1 MTAFTIRPARR
12 EELGLLGAI
21 EHDAAQLYRDV
32 GYDFCTEGPVRDE
45 EELAKAFDEGAVFV
59 ACGADG
65 TVAGFA
71 LVWPADGRA
80 HLLELAVGRA
90 HQGHGLGR
98 RLIAAAETWAR
109 DAHLTE
115 ITLTT
120 YRDVGWNGPFYE
132 RIGYVIF
139 QPEAERTDL
148 AAIIAEEAES
158 GYAVRP
164 RVAMRKPLDRS
175 DG

>member
-1 MTAFTIRPARR
+1 MSTFTIRPARR

-21 EHDAAQLYRDV
+21 EHDAAQLYREV
-32 GYDFCTEGPVRDE
+32 GYDFCAEGPVRDD

-59 ACGADG
+59 ACGEDG
-65 TVAGFA
+65 MVAGFA

-80 HLLELAVGRA
+80 HLLELAVGHG

-98 RLIAAAETWAR
+98 RLIAAAEDWAR
-109 DAHLTE
+109 DTGLDE

-120 YRDVGWNGPFYE
+120 YRDVAWNAPFYE
-132 RIGYVIF
+132 RFGYEVF
-139 QPEAERTDL
+139 EPEAARADL
-148 AAIIAEEAES
+148 AAIIREEADS
-158 GYAVRP
+158 GYAVEP
-164 RVAMRKPLDRS
+164 RVAMRKPLRGS